1 MTMLES
7 VACGILI
14 AAGIVLT
21 YFFYRDLKAAA
32 ELSKAFKALDEETI
46 KAAEIL
52 HDLLKEKGE

>member
-1 MTMLES
+1 MWES
-7 VACGILI
+7 VACGFLI

-32 ELSKAFKALDEETI
+32 ELSKAFNALDIKTI

-52 HDLLKEKGE
+52 HDLLKIKED

>member
-1 MTMLES
+1 MTMGEL
-7 VACGILI
+7 VVCGFLI
-14 AAGIVLT
+14 ATGIVLT

-32 ELSKAFKALDEETI
+32 EASKAFKVLDEETI